1 MSTKKSYRLKNL
13 EKKLGI
19 MTVGGF
25 LRSWRES
32 EEYTQQESAK
42 ELGMPAANL
51 CDIEKGRKG
60 VSPQKAAEIAEAI
73 GYSPT
78 ILIEL
83 ALKEQLREA
92 GLNYDI
98 EVKPSSKKAVS

>member
-1 MSTKKSYRLKNL
+1 MSIKKSYGLKNL
-13 EKKLGI
+13 NKTLGS
-19 MTVGGF
+19 MTIGSF

-32 EEYTQQESAK
+32 EEHTQQEFASM
-42 ELGMPAANL
+42 LNMSSANL

-60 VSPQKAAEIAEAI
+60 VSPKRAAEIAEII

-83 ALKEQLREA
+83 ALKEQLKDA
-92 GLNYDI
+92 GLPY
-98 EVKPSSKKAVS
+98 EVSVTPSSKKAV